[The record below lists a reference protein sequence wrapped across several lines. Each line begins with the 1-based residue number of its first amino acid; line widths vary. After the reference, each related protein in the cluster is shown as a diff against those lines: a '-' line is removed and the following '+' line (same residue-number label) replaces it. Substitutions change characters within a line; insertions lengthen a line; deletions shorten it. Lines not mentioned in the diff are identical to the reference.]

1 MTVHEPV
8 ADILARLRDL
18 PAEEILADAAGR
30 YAGRVAF
37 ATSLGIDDQVV
48 THMIAEAGLGIPI
61 FTVDTGRLFPETHD
75 LIERTSERYGVSIA
89 VYCPDAAELEQMV
102 ARDGVNL
109 FRHSAFKRELCCETR
124 KVRPLRRAQVGLDVW
139 ICARHGGAANTRRS
153 SRPRGTRAPGWSRST
168 RWRRGTK
175 PPSGTTPARTTCPTT
190 RCTPRATPPSTAR
203 PARARYARRDG
214 RRRPG
219 AAAAAPTE
227 LRAAAGPSYHAI
239 ALFFNSKNCN

>member
-1 MTVHEPV
+1 MTVLEPV
-8 ADILARLRDL
+8 ADILERLRDL
-18 PAEEILADAAGR
+18 PAEAILADTASR

-48 THMIAEAGLGIPI
+48 THMLAEAGLGIPI

-139 ICARHGGAANTRRS
+139 ICARHSGRRTRDARAGHVGRERRARHDQPARGVGRS
-153 SRPRGTRAPGWSRST
+153 RRMGLRPRARRALQPAARPGLRHHRLRALLEPGTR
-168 RWRRGTK
+168 
-175 PPSGTTPARTTCPTT
+175 
-190 RCTPRATPPSTAR
+190 
-203 PARARYARRDG
+203 RRDG

-219 AAAAAPTE
+219 AAAAAPAE

>member
-1 MTVHEPV
+1 MTVLEPV
-8 ADILARLRDL
+8 ADILERLRDL
-18 PAEEILADAAGR
+18 PAEAILADAAGR

-48 THMIAEAGLGIPI
+48 THMLAEAGLGIPI

-139 ICARHGGAANTRRS
+139 ICARHSGGEHETLAPAAWDASAGLVTINPLAAWDEAAVWDYARAHDVPFSPLHAQGFATIDCAPCS
-153 SRPRGTRAPGWSRST
+153 S
-168 RWRRGTK
+168 
-175 PPSGTTPARTTCPTT
+175 PARE
-190 RCTPRATPPSTAR
+190 
-203 PARARYARRDG
+203 G
-214 RRRPG
+214 
-219 AAAAAPTE
+219 
-227 LRAAAGPSYHAI
+227 
-239 ALFFNSKNCN
+239 